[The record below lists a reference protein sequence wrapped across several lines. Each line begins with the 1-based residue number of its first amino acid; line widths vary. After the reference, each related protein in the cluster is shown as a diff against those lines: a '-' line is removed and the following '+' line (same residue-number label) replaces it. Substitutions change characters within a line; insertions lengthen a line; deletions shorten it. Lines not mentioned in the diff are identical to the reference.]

1 MAIYCVPLVDLA
13 YDRSDWLVWLERR
26 VGGEMLTRMLLLL
39 ERSSKSNSQFFF
51 VVVAVSAV
59 RTYVRTYVTYWVF
72 SRRWRRRFLSVVVLI
87 VVREKLA
94 ETSLSQHVCM

>member
-59 RTYVRTYVTYWVF
+59 RTYVRNVLG
-72 SRRWRRRFLSVVVLI
+72 FLSTVAAAFPKRGGFDCGA
-87 VVREKLA
+87 RE
-94 ETSLSQHVCM
+94 VG

>member
-1 MAIYCVPLVDLA
+1 MAIYFVPFVDLA

-39 ERSSKSNSQFFF
+39 LERSSKSYSQFFF
-51 VVVAVSAV
+51 VVAVSAV
-59 RTYVRTYVTYWVF
+59 RTYVRTYWVF
-72 SRRWRRRFLSVVVLI
+72 SRRWRRRFLSVVILI